1 MISFSNIATAVVAVA
16 STLVGHV
23 NGQSCPPSGS
33 RDTTSGGFEYT
44 YPFPI
49 QYAQIETQGQKLCQA
64 YMDVSP
70 GDYEHT
76 SASDFNGETIVL
88 LHGKN
93 FCGATWEES
102 INVLVSEGYRVIVP
116 DQIGFCKS
124 DKPENYAWSLHQL
137 ALNTKTILE
146 KAIPSLAEDGD
157 AVAEDDS
164 SNHDD
169 DDDDD
174 DDDGDDCSASSST
187 ITVMGHSLGG
197 MLAARFTTMYP
208 SIVSRLVMV
217 NPVGLEDWKAKGV
230 PYRPIEESYEQEASS
245 NYTNIRGYEQRTYY
259 LGDWRPEYDTWVYM
273 LLELYNGSLGDLYA
287 WIQAKIVDM
296 VYTQP
301 VIYEF
306 PLIGKTGTTK
316 TLLVVGEQDTTA
328 IGAIWSPPEVR
339 EKLGNY
345 EVLGKEAVEL
355 IGDNATLLNY
365 PELGHSPHISNP
377 DMFHEDLLEWLG
389 DA

>member
-1 MISFSNIATAVVAVA
+1 MTSFKNFATAVVAVA
-16 STLVGHV
+16 TTLVGH
-23 NGQSCPPSGS
+23 GSGHSCPPSGS

-49 QYAQIETQGQKLCQA
+49 QYAEIETQGQKLCQA

-76 SASDFNGETIVL
+76 SASDYNGETIVL

-146 KAIPSLAEDGD
+146 KAVPSLAEDDD
-157 AVAEDDS
+157 AVAGDS
-164 SNHDD
+164 SEE
-169 DDDDD
+169 
-174 DDDGDDCSASSST
+174 CSDSDSEHSSDAST

-197 MLAARFTTMYP
+197 MLAARFTIMYP

-273 LLELYNGSLGDLYA
+273 LLELYNGPLGDLYA
-287 WIQAKIVDM
+287 WIQAKVVDM

-316 TLLVVGEQDTTA
+316 SLLVVGEKDTTA
-328 IGAIWSPPEVR
+328 IGAFWSPPEVR

-345 EVLGKEAVEL
+345 EVLGEEAVEL
-355 IGDNATLLNY
+355 IGNNATLLAY

-377 DMFHEDLLEWLG
+377 DMFHRDLLEWLE
-389 DA
+389 DN